1 MSVLYIFKTPSEPHR
16 KVSLKI
22 SHYQEREK
30 EIWVVR
36 WKGEG
41 RQKAG
46 SVLSN
51 LFSGWHHL
59 TVTWE
64 AGKEYMS
71 FSFLSICGKICFYF
85 KIQNKSMFFSPR
97 FLRCN

>member
-71 FSFLSICGKICFYF
+71 FSFLSVE
-85 KIQNKSMFFSPR
+85 KSVSI
-97 FLRCN
+97 LRSRIKACSFPPDF

>member
-1 MSVLYIFKTPSEPHR
+1 MRQGFSWQVR
-16 KVSLKI
+16 
-22 SHYQEREK
+22 ERMRERGAG
-30 EIWVVR
+30 EGR

-59 TVTWE
+59 AVTWE
-64 AGKEYMS
+64 AGKEHMS

-85 KIQNKSMFFSPR
+85 NNILK
-97 FLRCN
+97 